1 MFFRSPRGT
10 RDIFF
15 EDSQKFEYVTKILM
29 EQAELFGFI
38 RARTPVFEYEELFRR
53 TSGDGSEVVQ
63 KEMYTFED
71 RSGRKL
77 ALRPEGTAGIA
88 RAVIQGGFL
97 AKKTVPLNIFYI
109 LPCYRYERPQSGRY
123 REFTQ
128 FGVEVLGT
136 SSYLADVQVI
146 SLAESIFK
154 KLSISNRT
162 VLKINSIGC
171 KKCREEYISELK
183 SFFGRSNNLFCPDC
197 LSRMTS
203 NPLRVLDCK
212 HENCRAI
219 LRSAPSIVDFLC
231 KDCSE
236 NFSKVRSCLDGAG
249 VNYTVDPKIVRGL
262 DYYNGVVFE
271 IQLKSVSD
279 SSLALCGGGRYNN
292 LMESLGC
299 KPTGALG
306 FGIGVDRLISVME
319 DSDVPMVKELYVD
332 LFIAYTAEKEMNFCF
347 FLVKKLLDRGMRV
360 AMDVTDRTL
369 NAQLKYSKKLNSRFL
384 LIVGERELT
393 SGKARIEGMDNKLSF
408 DVSLNDYFAEQVEK
422 ILGSTKAKQ
431 I

>member
-1 MFFRSPRGT
+1 MLFKSPRGT

-15 EDSQKFEYVTKILM
+15 EDSQKFAYVTKILT
-29 EQAELFGFI
+29 EQAELYGFT

-53 TSGDGSEVVQ
+53 TSGENSEVVQ

-71 RSGRKL
+71 RSGRSL
-77 ALRPEGTAGIA
+77 ALRPEGTAGIV
-88 RAVIQGGFL
+88 RAVIQEGL
-97 AKKTVPLNIFYI
+97 IAKKALPLNIFYI
-109 LPCYRYERPQSGRY
+109 LPCYRYERPQFGRY

-128 FGVEVLGT
+128 FGVEMLGT
-136 SSYLADVQVI
+136 SSYLADVKII

-162 VLKINSIGC
+162 VLKVNSIGC
-171 KKCREEYISELK
+171 KECRKNYVAKLK
-183 SFFGRSNNLFCPDC
+183 SFLERGDDFFCPDC
-197 LSRMTS
+197 FSRMRT

-219 LRSAPSIVDFLC
+219 LKSAPSIIDFLC
-231 KDCSE
+231 EDCSE
-236 NFSKVRSCLDGAG
+236 NFSKVRSCLDDSG

-271 IQLKSVSD
+271 IQLKDVVN

-292 LMESLGC
+292 LMENLGC
-299 KPTGALG
+299 TPTGALG
-306 FGIGVDRLISVME
+306 FGIGIDRLISVME
-319 DSDVPMVKELYVD
+319 DSEVTMVKEPCVD
-332 LFIAYTAEKEMNFCF
+332 LFIAYAAETNANFCF
-347 FLVKKLLDRGMRV
+347 CLVKKLLDRGICA
-360 AMDVTDRTL
+360 AMDVTSRTL

-384 LIVGERELT
+384 LIIGERELT
-393 SGKARIEGMDNKLSF
+393 SGKAKIEGTENNLSF
-408 DVSLNDYFAEQVEK
+408 DVSLDEYFAEQVEK
-422 ILGSTKAKQ
+422 ILGSAKDKE

>member
-1 MFFRSPRGT
+1 MLFRSPRGT

-15 EDSQKFEYVTKILM
+15 EDSQKFEYVTKTLI
-29 EQAELFGFI
+29 EQAELFGFT
-38 RARTPVFEYEELFRR
+38 RARTPVFEYEDLFRR

-88 RAVIQGGFL
+88 RAVIQEGFL
-97 AKKTVPLNIFYI
+97 ARKTVPLNIFYI

-128 FGVEVLGT
+128 FGVEILGT

-171 KKCREEYISELK
+171 KRCREEYISELK
-183 SFFGRSNNLFCPDC
+183 SFFKRSNNLFCPDC

-212 HENCRAI
+212 KGSCRAM
-219 LRSAPSIVDFLC
+219 LKSAPSITDFLC
-231 KDCSE
+231 TDCGESF
-236 NFSKVRSCLDGAG
+236 NKVRSCLDGAG

-347 FLVKKLLDRGMRV
+347 FLVKKLLDRGMHV

-369 NAQLKYSKKLNSRFL
+369 NAQLRCSKKLNSRFL

-393 SGKARIEGMDNKLSF
+393 SGKARIEGMDNKVSF
-408 DVSLNDYFAEQVEK
+408 DVSLNDYFADQVER
-422 ILGSTKAKQ
+422 ILVSAKTKQ